1 MKLTVTCH
9 THTALESNYES
20 NAGDQSLRL
29 ISCVLQPLDED
40 ALAALMKGVEEH
52 KAAAE
57 SVFSEGARDTSQRR
71 ARLRADGP
79 ARRRA
84 AGREQD
90 SSEGEEVGAGSACLQ
105 PISIMLI

>member
-9 THTALESNYES
+9 THIALESDYES
-20 NAGDQSLRL
+20 NAGDRSLKL

-40 ALAALMKGVEEH
+40 ALASLMKGVEEH

-57 SVFSEGARDTSQRR
+57 SVFSEGAQDMSQRR
-71 ARLRADGP
+71 ARVRAGGP

-90 SSEGEEVGAGSACLQ
+90 SSEGEEVRAGSARLQ
-105 PISIMLI
+105 PISRMLI